1 MDSGLDHAG
10 GPWCY
15 SLFRPYRS
23 VDKIRVIRMQ
33 YEKQS
38 HRGCEKVMYIKIQ
51 FTNEDKRFIAA
62 VIAIVGIVFLGVY
75 YIANHL

>member
-1 MDSGLDHAG
+1 
-10 GPWCY
+10 
-15 SLFRPYRS
+15 
-23 VDKIRVIRMQ
+23 MQ